1 MADGKVKIDVE
12 LDDSK
17 VGKGIDEVEKKVK
30 KIGDTGKESADGVR
44 EISLA
49 FEQLKKATTAI
60 DSLTSTLKSTNE
72 QANGLKTSL
81 DGSAQAVDGLTAE
94 LKEVPSA
101 GQGIDNISNDIK
113 SVDDSSQKAGKSI
126 KEIAVGLGLVKLASS
141 AINVLKNALDGAITR
156 FDTMNQF
163 PRVMEAVGFG
173 ADESSKAIERLTA
186 GIQGLPTRLDEVV
199 STAQRLGMMTK
210 DLRLATDLTLSLNN
224 AFLASGA
231 GAEGASRGLEQYLQM
246 LSTGKVDMQSWKTL
260 QETMGVALNQIA
272 ESFGMSVTELY
283 SALQNGSITFDEFNR
298 RIIEL
303 NEGVGGFAEVALTGS
318 EGIKTSF
325 TNIGTAVVNGVEKA
339 IRAVDDLLMSIT
351 GKNIAQTFDGLK
363 VVINTA
369 FGAIVSGI
377 NAMGPVVSGSISV
390 FNALMNV
397 IKALDVVIISLV
409 ASFATFKILTQV
421 AAWFSTINTIVKTL
435 QTTKLAYLSVSQLL
449 TAHEIKATAVQKLL
463 ALTYGLLTS
472 ATVRASVATKA
483 FSAIT
488 SFLSG
493 PIGWAVLAV
502 AALAAGLM
510 ALWKGFGQATPAM
523 KEMSDSVQKAT
534 DDTKALTERTESS
547 ADAFDKSISSIDSQR
562 ESMTK
567 LMEETVELS
576 KKQNLTAGE
585 QKILKG
591 NIDSLNESVEGL
603 NLSYGKESE
612 ALTVS
617 QTAMQARIDLM
628 AEEQKLVA
636 SRERMIEVEQEVA
649 DVTLQQEVNTRL
661 LAAAQQELD
670 ESGFNWFGRNKD
682 LKESVEALT
691 LESDGLIDAQQRLA
705 IEAEVA
711 AEAQA
716 IAAERA
722 AAAHE
727 LAMSQG
733 ITSIDQL
740 TESQR
745 ELVES
750 TQAAYQEYADIAT
763 NVFDKVA
770 EESKAT
776 IEEMLETSRFNNEA
790 MIQMGT
796 DAAGLRDRFAALG
809 LDASIIDQFIAMGA
823 EGPALVS
830 ELTTATD
837 AQLKE
842 LVANTD
848 ATSTDLKDAFM
859 KMFDIDE
866 AEFVE
871 GFSGLVTSMEESLSS
886 QLAESDLKTVVTDAL
901 TQDSESIAAAG
912 KTVGVEIAT
921 GLGGAGAEMEAA
933 GADLITSATTG
944 MSSNTEAVVTVVD
957 TMMGQLT
964 EQTTTGATEMDSA
977 MATGMAAIQS
987 TVEIGF
993 NAVFQAIKLSLDQ
1006 AVATSILTATNVV
1019 SALRGAVSG
1028 ATQAGRDTG
1037 AGFNS
1042 GLEGQRAN
1050 IMATAGSI
1058 ASAAVASMKA
1068 ALDSNS
1074 PSKKTMAVGEDT
1086 GDGYVIG
1093 MENKFRSIQQ
1103 TARQMAQLGIPS
1115 LGATSHLHN
1124 VTNSRSVVNNTTYND
1139 APTASASQNTSANDT
1154 PTYTV
1159 VFDDGTFAGKLVPTI
1174 SQIMGNNV
1182 ADIKRGW

>member
-17 VGKGIDEVEKKVK
+17 VGKGIDEVEKKVR
-30 KIGDTGKESADGVR
+30 KIGETGKESADGVR
-44 EISLA
+44 EIALA
-49 FEQLKKATTAI
+49 IDQLKKATAAI
-60 DSLTSTLKSTNE
+60 DSLTTTLKSTND
-72 QANGLKTSL
+72 QATGLKTSL
-81 DGSAQAVDGLTAE
+81 DNSAQSVDGLTAE
-94 LKEVPSA
+94 LKEIPNA
-101 GQGIDNISNDIK
+101 GQGIDGISNDIK

-224 AFLASGA
+224 AFLASGSSADTA
-231 GAEGASRGLEQYLQM
+231 GRGLEQYLQM
-246 LSTGKVDMQSWKTL
+246 LSTGKVDMQSWKIL

-272 ESFGMSVTELY
+272 ESFGMSVTQLY
-283 SALQNGSITFDEFNR
+283 SELQNGNITFDEFNR

-318 EGIKTSF
+318 EGIRTSF

-339 IRAVDDLLMSIT
+339 IRAVDDLLESIT

-369 FGAIVSGI
+369 FNAIVGGI
-377 NAMGPVVSGSISV
+377 KAMGPAVSGAIGVLS
-390 FNALMNV
+390 ALMSV
-397 IKALDVVIISLV
+397 VKALDIVIVSLV
-409 ASFATFKILTQV
+409 ASFVTFKILTQV
-421 AAWFSTINTIVKTL
+421 ARWFNTINTIVKTL
-435 QTTKLAYLSVSQLL
+435 QTTKLAYLTVSQLL

-463 ALTYGLLTS
+463 ALAYGLLTS
-472 ATVRASVATKA
+472 ATVRAGVATKA
-483 FSAIT
+483 FAAIT

-502 AALAAGLM
+502 TALTAGLM

-534 DDTKALTERTESS
+534 DDTKALTDRTESS

-585 QKILKG
+585 QKVLKG
-591 NIDSLNESVEGL
+591 NIDSLNESIEGL
-603 NLSYGKESE
+603 NVSYGKESE

-636 SRERMIEVEQEVA
+636 SRERMIEVEKEVS
-649 DVTLQQEVNTRL
+649 DVMQQQEVNTRL
-661 LAAAQQELD
+661 LAKAQEELD
-670 ESGFNWFGRNKD
+670 SKMVSWFGHGDLRRSID
-682 LKESVEALT
+682 GLKEEQ
-691 LESDGLIDAQQRLA
+691 EGLIDVQQRVA

-711 AEAQA
+711 AEAQVLA
-716 IAAERA
+716 SERA

-727 LAMSQG
+727 LAMAQG

-740 TESQR
+740 TDSQK

-750 TQAAYQEYADIAT
+750 TKVAYQEYADIAT
-763 NVFDKVA
+763 SVFDKVA

-796 DAAGLRDRFAALG
+796 DAASLRDRFAALG
-809 LDASIIDQFIAMGA
+809 LDASIIDQFIAMGT
-823 EGPALVS
+823 EGPALVT

-848 ATSTDLKDAFM
+848 ATSTELKDAFM

-871 GFSGLVTSMEESLSS
+871 GFSGLVTSMETTLST
-886 QLAESDLKTVVTDAL
+886 QLAESDLKKVISEAISDPEAL
-901 TQDSESIAAAG
+901 AAAG
-912 KTVGVEIAT
+912 AGAVAEIAK
-921 GLGGAGAEMEAA
+921 GMGGGAPDMEAA
-933 GADLITSATTG
+933 GADLITSASTG
-944 MSSNTEAVVTVVD
+944 MSSNTEAVVAVVD

-964 EQTTTGATEMDSA
+964 ERTTTGSA
-977 MATGMAAIQS
+977 DMENAISTGMLAIQS

-993 NAVFQAIKLSLDQ
+993 NSVLESITTALNQSVSVAKTT
-1006 AVATSILTATNVV
+1006 ATSVV
-1019 SALRGAVSG
+1019 SSLRGAISG

-1037 AGFNS
+1037 AGFKI
-1042 GLEGQRAN
+1042 GLEGQRSS

-1058 ASAAVASMKA
+1058 ASDAVRAMKS

-1086 GDGYVIG
+1086 GEGYVIG
-1093 MENKFRSIQQ
+1093 LENKFRSVQQ
-1103 TARQMAQLGIPS
+1103 TARQMAQFGIPS
-1115 LGATSHLHN
+1115 LGATSHLQN
-1124 VTNSRSVVNNTTYND
+1124 ISNSRSVVNNTTYND
-1139 APTASASQNTSANDT
+1139 APSTSASQSTGANEI

-1159 VFDDGTFAGKLVPTI
+1159 MFDDGTFAGKLVPTI
-1174 SQIMGNNV
+1174 SQIMGNNLV
-1182 ADIKRGW
+1182 DIKRGW

>member
-30 KIGDTGKESADGVR
+30 KIGETGKESADGVR
-44 EISLA
+44 EIALA
-49 FEQLKKATTAI
+49 IDQLKKATTAI
-60 DSLTSTLKSTNE
+60 DSLTTTLKSTND
-72 QANGLKTSL
+72 QATGLKTSL
-81 DGSAQAVDGLTAE
+81 DNSAQSVDGLTAE
-94 LKEVPSA
+94 LKEIPNA
-101 GQGIDNISNDIK
+101 GQGIDGISNDIK

-224 AFLASGA
+224 AFLASGSSADTA
-231 GAEGASRGLEQYLQM
+231 GRGLEQYLQM
-246 LSTGKVDMQSWKTL
+246 LSTGKVDMQSWKIL

-272 ESFGMSVTELY
+272 ESFGMSVTQLY
-283 SALQNGSITFDEFNR
+283 SELQNGNITFDEFNR

-318 EGIKTSF
+318 EGIRTSF

-339 IRAVDDLLMSIT
+339 IRAVDDLLESIT
-351 GKNIAQTFDGLK
+351 GKNVAQTFDGLK

-369 FGAIVSGI
+369 FNAIVGGI
-377 NAMGPVVSGSISV
+377 KAMGPAVSGAIGVLS
-390 FNALMNV
+390 ALMSV
-397 IKALDVVIISLV
+397 VKALDVVIVSLV
-409 ASFATFKILTQV
+409 ASFVTFKILTQV
-421 AAWFSTINTIVKTL
+421 ARWFSTINTIVKTL
-435 QTTKLAYLSVSQLL
+435 QTTKLAYLTVSQLL

-472 ATVRASVATKA
+472 ATIRASVATKA

-502 AALAAGLM
+502 AALTAGLM

-534 DDTKALTERTESS
+534 DDTKALTDRTESS

-585 QKILKG
+585 QKVLKG
-591 NIDSLNESVEGL
+591 NIDSLNESIEGL
-603 NLSYGKESE
+603 NVSYGKESE

-636 SRERMIEVEQEVA
+636 SRERMIEVEKEA
-649 DVTLQQEVNTRL
+649 SDVMQQQEVNTRL
-661 LAAAQQELD
+661 LATAQKELD

-682 LKESVEALT
+682 LKESVEELT
-691 LESDGLIDAQQRLA
+691 LESDSLIDAQQRLA
-705 IEAEVA
+705 VESEVA

-716 IAAERA
+716 IASERA

-727 LAMSQG
+727 LAMAQG

-740 TESQR
+740 TDSQK

-750 TQAAYQEYADIAT
+750 TKVAYQEYADIAT
-763 NVFDKVA
+763 SVFDKVA

-790 MIQMGT
+790 MLQMGT
-796 DAAGLRDRFAALG
+796 DAAGLRDRFAELG
-809 LDASIIDQFIAMGA
+809 LDESIIDQFIAMGT
-823 EGPALVS
+823 EGPALVT

-848 ATSTDLKDAFM
+848 ATSTELKDAFM

-871 GFSGLVTSMEESLSS
+871 GFSGLVTSMETTLST
-886 QLAESDLKTVVTDAL
+886 QLAESDLKKVISEAISDPEAL
-901 TQDSESIAAAG
+901 AAAG
-912 KTVGVEIAT
+912 AGAVAEIAK
-921 GLGGAGAEMEAA
+921 GMGGGAPDMEAA
-933 GADLITSATTG
+933 GADLITSASTG
-944 MSSNTEAVVTVVD
+944 MSSNTEAVVAVVD

-964 EQTTTGATEMDSA
+964 ERTTTGSADMDNAIS
-977 MATGMAAIQS
+977 TGMLAIQS

-993 NAVFQAIKLSLDQ
+993 NSVIESITTALNQSVSVAKTT
-1006 AVATSILTATNVV
+1006 ATSVV
-1019 SALRGAVSG
+1019 SSLRGAISG

-1037 AGFNS
+1037 AGFKI
-1042 GLEGQRAN
+1042 GLEGQRSS

-1058 ASAAVASMKA
+1058 ASDAVRAMKS

-1086 GDGYVIG
+1086 GEGYVIG
-1093 MENKFRSIQQ
+1093 LENKFRSVQQ
-1103 TARQMAQLGIPS
+1103 TARQMAQFGIPS
-1115 LGATSHLHN
+1115 LGATSHLQN
-1124 VTNSRSVVNNTTYND
+1124 ISNSRSVVNNTTYND
-1139 APTASASQNTSANDT
+1139 APSTSASQSTGANEV

-1159 VFDDGTFAGKLVPTI
+1159 MFDDGTFAGKLVPTI
-1174 SQIMGNNV
+1174 SQIMGNNLV
-1182 ADIKRGW
+1182 DIKRGW